1 MLLAI
6 VFPLLSTQS
15 LTYAEIKVTPP
26 LNWQPSPGNNSTSV
40 AWFQNS
46 TKSVF
51 AIIEGQ
57 DSNFTLPLAFMA
69 PIAAQFLADSG
80 ALESADQLSFGHS
93 NYGFRYFLNLSALPA
108 MKEDAM
114 FVMLNSFGFGHYASA
129 DVPMKLM
136 IILTEKHKDLYGI
149 LLTSPRENFDSVLNE
164 IKPTIDSIQLSK
176 SDIQVFRESLNNL
189 VSKSQE
195 LTKKY
200 QDEVG
205 KWNMKIH
212 DNLTMVTITDRY
224 LTQFHALESDVKSL
238 KVPNE
243 YENIKDSFIRSL
255 ESEVASYQ
263 HFKNYLVTGNRS
275 EDQLSI
281 DNLSLAYQNEKT
293 YSDFLS
299 KNH

>member
-1 MLLAI
+1 MLLTI
-6 VFPLLSTQS
+6 VFALLLTES
-15 LTYAEIKVTPP
+15 LAYAEIKVIPP
-26 LNWQPSPGNNSTSV
+26 LNWQPSPSNNSTSV

-46 TKSVF
+46 TKSAFV
-51 AIIEGQ
+51 IIKGQ
-57 DSNFTLPLAFMA
+57 DSNITLPLAFMA
-69 PIAAQFLADSG
+69 PVVAQFLADSG

-114 FVMLNSFGFGHYASA
+114 FVMLNSLGFGNYASV

-149 LLTSPRENFDSVLNE
+149 LLTSPRDNFDSVLSD
-164 IKPTIDSIQLSK
+164 IKPTIDSIQLS
-176 SDIQVFRESLNNL
+176 SDIQVFRESLNSL

-205 KWNMKIH
+205 RWNTKIN

-224 LTQFHALESDVKSL
+224 LTQFDALENDVKNL

-243 YENIKDSFIRSL
+243 YENIKDSFIKSL

-275 EDQLSI
+275 EDQLSN
-281 DNLSLAYQNEKT
+281 DNLSLAYQYEKI